1 MNDIAASIM
10 ISWKIIESLL
20 LSLVVAGNILLCII
34 YFFQEKGEEAKIS
47 EKEKK
52 LFERK
57 VAGFIRGLI
66 LPLAIL
72 IFIGLFGKT
81 PILSKSLL
89 ILTAGTICASSL
101 SALLKKI
108 FGLEREGGTFW
119 TLFIIF
125 YCVVMYIIKG
135 EIIR

>member
-1 MNDIAASIM
+1 MNDIGASMM

-20 LSLVVAGNILLCII
+20 LSLIVAGSILLCII
-34 YFFQEKGEEAKIS
+34 YFFQEKGEETRMN
-47 EKEKK
+47 EKERK

-57 VAGFIRGLI
+57 IAGLVRGLI

-72 IFIGLFGKT
+72 IFIGLFGKI

-101 SALLKKI
+101 AALLKKT
-108 FGLEREGGTFW
+108 FGLEKEGGTFW
-119 TLFIIF
+119 TLFIVF
-125 YCVVMYIIKG
+125 YCLVMFIIIG